1 MSLMEMKLKSKSAD
15 EKEITLMCTKCF
27 NLIRVPKMSVSVKME
42 YDTCDH
48 NTTTISATK
57 GDLLISPRRM
67 IDYLELQHDCQLSVD
82 DTTPGKLVMIDSGI
96 ADAVKL
102 FNKKGYITKMCCEG
116 HTDML
121 PGGTKYYMY
130 GPYISFDITDSKHD
144 KEVYTAQIKKA
155 LSDMK
160 SEYED
165 SIKLGEA
172 CVEARLTNGPYYKS
186 LPSNQRMV
194 RALEHIETCYVQ
206 NPYASDYHL
215 VIRYDTADLHK
226 LESGSCGRFCDIMY
240 DVAMRIPTIEKE
252 K

>member
-1 MSLMEMKLKSKSAD
+1 MSLMELKLKSKSAN
-15 EKEITLMCTKCF
+15 ENEITLMCTKCF
-27 NLIRVPKMSVSVKME
+27 NLIRVPKMAVSVKME
-42 YDTCDH
+42 YDTHDH
-48 NTTTISATK
+48 NTTSIGATK

-67 IDYLELQHDCQLSVD
+67 IDYLELSHDCHLSID
-82 DTTPGKLVMIDSGI
+82 DITPGKLVMIDSGI

-121 PGGTKYYMY
+121 PGGNSYHMY
-130 GPYISFDITDSKHD
+130 APYISFNITNSKHD
-144 KEVYTAQIKKA
+144 QEVYTAKINKA

-172 CVEARLTNGPYYKS
+172 GAEAKSAYNPYYES
-186 LPSNQRMV
+186 LSSCRRLV
-194 RALEHIETCYVQ
+194 RALDRIELRYVQ
-206 NPYASDYHL
+206 DPYTSEHHL
-215 VIRYDTADLHK
+215 VIRYDTVDLHK
-226 LESGSCGRFCDIMY
+226 LESGCCGRFCDIMY
-240 DVAMRIPTIEKE
+240 DVAMRIPMIEKE